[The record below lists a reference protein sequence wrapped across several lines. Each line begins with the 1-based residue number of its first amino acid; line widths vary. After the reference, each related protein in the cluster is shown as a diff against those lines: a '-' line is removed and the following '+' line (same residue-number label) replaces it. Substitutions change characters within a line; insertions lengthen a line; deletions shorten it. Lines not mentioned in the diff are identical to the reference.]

1 MYKIKDI
8 EVYVTAP
15 DGVNLVVVKVLTTEP
30 GLYGLGCSTFTQR
43 YAAVVSIIK
52 TYLKPFLINK
62 NVSNIE
68 DIWNTAVVSGYWRN
82 SSELNNALS
91 GIDMALWDIKGKV
104 ANLPLFQLFGGKCRS
119 AIPLYTHAEG
129 KTNQHL
135 SENIYNLIEDGFQ
148 HIRCKVT
155 SFSNNNFSIDP
166 RSSSKPFHPK
176 AYMKSTINMF
186 EYLRGEFGDEIEF
199 IHDVH
204 ERLTPSDAVTFSKN
218 LEAFDL
224 YYLEDVVPPEHK
236 DWLSRIRQV
245 TTTPIAIGELFTNPN
260 EWLPLISQRLIDYI
274 RIHISQI
281 GGITPARK
289 LVSLCEAFGIRIAWH
304 GPIDLSPIGHAV
316 NIHLDISSINFGIQ
330 EWQYISQKTKEL
342 FPGTPEVK
350 NGYAYTNDKPGL
362 GIEFNEIEARKYPPN
377 TELPSWTLIR
387 LEDGTPIRP

>member
-68 DIWNTAVVSGYWRN
+68 DIWNTAAVSGYWRN

-135 SENIYNLIEDGFQ
+135 SENIYNLLEDGFQ

-155 SFSNNNFSIDP
+155 SLSNNNFSIDP

-281 GGITPARK
+281 GGITPAKK
-289 LVSLCEAFGIRIAWH
+289 LVSLCEAFGIRTAWH